1 MLTSL
6 SYLAGVGK
14 IQKNI
19 LKNKVR
25 IVRLIQRNDKIRRH
39 LWKWPIIWLVHPKWR
54 RPSFCPILYSKEMKE
69 FTYPFSGV
77 SIALPDDCKG
87 DVFIRVWVPQGL
99 ISEASWVH
107 SIFISDMLL
116 CVLAELMASLFQ
128 QLNFEVVSSSVF
140 IVFSSFFG
148 GRTKVR

>member
-1 MLTSL
+1 
-6 SYLAGVGK
+6 
-14 IQKNI
+14 
-19 LKNKVR
+19 
-25 IVRLIQRNDKIRRH
+25 
-39 LWKWPIIWLVHPKWR
+39 
-54 RPSFCPILYSKEMKE
+54 MKE

-87 DVFIRVWVPQGL
+87 DVLIRVWVPQGL